1 MSRQLATENFSLR
14 WNRELPSLRIP
25 MVLAVC
31 IFSVISVSL
40 LFPGYATNTEFL
52 GFLIFAQ
59 IVLAAVWDYRQ
70 RFFLF
75 LLTVFLFAGTAVP
88 PLGFWDM
95 ARWLVLGIGA
105 MAGLVQYL
113 RSDNHHFGGFHL
125 AAFFCVIAAAVSA
138 SVSSYPTDSLFKVLS
153 FFLLFLYASC
163 GVRWAVGGAELSFF
177 LRLRWFCE
185 ALTYVT
191 AICYFTLRYN
201 FFGNPNSL
209 GAVMGVL
216 VVPVLLWGVFV
227 AEGTPSHKRAIFAL
241 LLSVVLLATSYARAG
256 MLAAAISSAMV
267 CLTLRRYRIMAMLVG
282 LALLAA
288 IAAVL
293 ISPPAADQP
302 ASLTSA
308 FIYKG
313 HREEGVLGSRRSPW
327 QQSVSSVSEHPWFG
341 TGFGTSATGAVVS
354 TDFSNFRSAARN
366 SREHGN
372 SYLALLEW
380 VGLLG
385 IWPFVALLVMA
396 GSNIARSLIRICQA
410 STVCS
415 PLVPIVAVMVAGLIH
430 AAFED
435 WLFAIGYYLCVVF
448 WGLAFILVDLL
459 AMPGSIPANPR

>member
-1 MSRQLATENFSLR
+1 MSRQLATETFNLR
-14 WNRELPSLRIP
+14 WNRGFPGLRMAI
-25 MVLAVC
+25 VLAAC
-31 IFSVISVSL
+31 ILSVISVSL
-40 LFPGYATNTEFL
+40 LFPGYATNTQFL

-59 IVLAAVWDYRQ
+59 VVFAAVWDYRQ

-95 ARWLVLGIGA
+95 ARWFVLGVGA
-105 MAGLVQYL
+105 VAGLLQYL
-113 RSDNHHFGGFHL
+113 RSGRYRFEGFHL
-125 AAFFCVIAAAVSA
+125 VAFFCVIAAAVSA

-153 FFLLFLYASC
+153 FFLLLLYASC
-163 GVRWAVGGAELSFF
+163 GIRWAVAGAELSFF

-227 AEGTPSHKRAIFAL
+227 AEGAPSHKRAIFAL

-256 MLAAAISSAMV
+256 MLAAAISSV
-267 CLTLRRYRIMAMLVG
+267 LICLALRRFRVMLMLTAV
-282 LALLAA
+282 ALLAA
-288 IAAVL
+288 LAAVV
-293 ISPPAADQP
+293 IAPPADESV
-302 ASLTSA
+302 SLTSA

-313 HREEGVLGSRRSPW
+313 HRAEGVLGSRKSPW

-341 TGFGTSATGAVVS
+341 TGFGTSATGAMVS

-385 IWPFVALLVMA
+385 VWPFVGLLMMT
-396 GSNIARSLIRICQA
+396 GTNIARSLGRMRRA
-410 STVCS
+410 GTACS
-415 PLVPIVAVMVAGLIH
+415 PLVPIVAVLVAGLIH

-448 WGLAFILVDLL
+448 WGLAFVQVDILAAPESNRL
-459 AMPGSIPANPR
+459 PHF